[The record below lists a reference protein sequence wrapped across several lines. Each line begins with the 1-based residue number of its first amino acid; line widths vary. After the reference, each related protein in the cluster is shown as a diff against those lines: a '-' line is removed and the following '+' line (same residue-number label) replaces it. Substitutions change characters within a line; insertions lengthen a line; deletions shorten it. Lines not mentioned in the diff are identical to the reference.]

1 MALTIT
7 TQLTTEDGFVLPNS
21 YGRVAVIDNVEGKS
35 LQCYAE
41 IYKDEAAFVAGAKPI
56 DFRNIKLVK
65 QVAYDRAAE
74 GSDILALSHVV
85 IKELLETQEIDAEIV
100 L

>member
-1 MALTIT
+1 MALNISTE
-7 TQLTTEDGFVLPNS
+7 LTTPDGFVLSSS
-21 YGRVAVIDNVEGKS
+21 YARVAVIDNVEGKT

-41 IYKDEAAFVAGAKPI
+41 IYKDSNAFEAGAAPI
-56 DFRNIKLVK
+56 NFAGVKLVK
-65 QVAYDRAAE
+65 QVAYDRDAE

-85 IKELLETQEIDAEIV
+85 IKELLETQEIDSTIV

>member
-1 MALTIT
+1 MALTIN
-7 TQLTTEDGFVLPNS
+7 TELITPDGFVLPSS

-41 IYKDEAAFVAGAKPI
+41 IFKDEAAFVAGAAPINFGKP
-56 DFRNIKLVK
+56 KLVN

-74 GSDILALSHVV
+74 GNDILALSHVV
-85 IKELLETQEIDAEIV
+85 IKELLETQEIDATIV

>member
-1 MALTIT
+1 MALTIS
-7 TQLTTEDGFVLPNS
+7 TQLITPDGFVLSNS

-41 IYKDEAAFVAGAKPI
+41 IFKDAAAFESGASPINFAG
-56 DFRNIKLVK
+56 IKLVK
-65 QVAYDRAAE
+65 QVGYDRAAE

-85 IKELLETQEIDAEIV
+85 IKELLETQDIRAEIV